1 MNVIKLEL
9 DYLIGPIIKDV
20 FSISQKRVVTG
31 IDVIDNDEIVRKLNL
46 TISNM
51 FSTCYEFDK
60 DDILYFLDKKK

>member
-9 DYLIGPIIKDV
+9 DYLIGLIIKDV